1 MIPRMRSSPLVA
13 AASAMKLA
21 ISMWSGETSCSV
33 PESLSLRSEE
43 HTSELQS
50 PCNLVCRLL
59 LEKKKNEDFFPAPP
73 CAATVEAAEDHT
85 NAAPVVGPPGAHTL
99 ALPTRAL
106 VLPESPVLSRGGL
119 AERL

>member
-59 LEKKKNEDFFPAPP
+59 LEKKKNQDFVP
-73 CAATVEAAEDHT
+73 
-85 NAAPVVGPPGAHTL
+85 TL
-99 ALPTRAL
+99 ASFHIVALNPFHVKHGQRRDTRAFTGRSQRQHHHGTVHHAL
-106 VLPESPVLSRGGL
+106 GRAFSCDHV
-119 AERL
+119 

>member
-59 LEKKKNEDFFPAPP
+59 LEKKKNENYFVIRFQVKDHPP
-73 CAATVEAAEDHT
+73 SDD
-85 NAAPVVGPPGAHTL
+85 L
-99 ALPTRAL
+99 ARVWAQQVRRYQHILSSESTSAL
-106 VLPESPVLSRGGL
+106 LVASSRGEVPSSWAGP
-119 AERL
+119 